1 MINTITS
8 ENLDECLE
16 YTYVDKITGS
26 EYASFLRFLIMTIR
40 KELPIEILNNDDDS
54 IIKARIMNF
63 TVDYKIDGEGE
74 SDNLT
79 LNYVDVDDEKQET
92 LEFINTGKNKAS
104 KDSESGSSRFYRF
117 YIYAEN
123 NEEGYRVTFNRRVTK
138 K

>member
-8 ENLDECLE
+8 ENQDQSLE
-16 YTYVDKITGS
+16 YTYLEKITRS
-26 EYASFLRFLIMTIR
+26 EYASFLRFLLMTIR
-40 KELPIEILNNDDDS
+40 KDLPIEILNNDDDS
-54 IIKARIMNF
+54 IIKARLINF

-74 SDNLT
+74 ADNLS
-79 LNYVDVDDEKQET
+79 LNFVNLDSEKQET
-92 LEFINTGKNKAS
+92 LKLINTGKNKAS